1 MDVSQFRSL
10 GKSIQHEGVVEA
22 SAGNR
27 LAVFMMQLRST
38 SETFIRRH
46 VEGLAPGQTVAVAQ
60 LAGLPERQSCPS
72 FIVERWQLRLP
83 VRLAARAGISRESLL
98 TASVKRFL
106 RRHKVGVVL
115 GEYMDQFVDF
125 VPMLD
130 RMGLPYVVQAHGI
143 DVSSSLRTP
152 GMAERYQLYRSA
164 RAVLTRSDFHRRR
177 LIQIGLPADII
188 HLNPGGVDVAPD
200 LPERT
205 PESAYRFLAIGRMVP
220 QKAPIILLEAFRS
233 AVLQNP
239 NLTLDYVGSGP
250 LFAAAS
256 QFVRA
261 CGLGG
266 RVRLHGTAPE
276 KVKQRLLRECGV
288 FIQHSAVDPETGDE
302 ESLPAS
308 IQEAMAHGLA
318 VVSTR
323 HAGIP
328 EAVRDGETGLL
339 VEEGDAKAMAAAF
352 LEIPARAAALGS
364 AGYSVAAENYSWE
377 DEKQRLQEWL
387 GLNS

>member
-1 MDVSQFRSL
+1 M
-10 GKSIQHEGVVEA
+10 EA
-22 SAGNR
+22 SAGDR

-46 VEGLAPGQTVAVAQ
+46 VEGLAPGRTVAVARMT
-60 LAGLPERQSCPS
+60 GLPEPPSCPS
-72 FIVERWQLRLP
+72 FIVGQWQLRLP
-83 VRLAARAGISRESLL
+83 VRLAARAGFSRDSML
-98 TASVKRFL
+98 TASVRRFL
-106 RRHKVGVVL
+106 HRHRVAAVL

-152 GMAERYQLYRSA
+152 GMAERYQAYRSA
-164 RAVLTRSDFHRRR
+164 RAVLTRSEFHRRR
-177 LIQIGLPADII
+177 LVQIGLPTDII
-188 HLNPGGVDVAPD
+188 HLNPGGVDIPAES
-200 LPERT
+200 PERG
-205 PESAYRFLAIGRMVP
+205 PEAGKRFLAIGRMVP
-220 QKAPIILLEAFRS
+220 QKAPIVLLEAFRL
-233 AVLQNP
+233 AALRDP
-239 NLTLDYVGSGP
+239 DLTLDYVGDGP

-261 CGLGG
+261 CGLAG
-266 RVRLHGTAPE
+266 RVRLHGFAPDE
-276 KVKQRLLRECGV
+276 VKDRLLRECGV
-288 FIQHSAVDPETGDE
+288 FVQHSALDPETGDE

-328 EAVRDGETGLL
+328 EAVRENETGLL
-339 VEEGDAKAMAAAF
+339 VDEGDAKAMAAAF
-352 LEIPARAAALGS
+352 LEIPAKAAAFGRN
-364 AGYSVAAENYSWE
+364 GYAIAAQYYGWE
-377 DEKQRLQEWL
+377 DEKRRLQKWL
-387 GLNS
+387 GLRS

>member
-1 MDVSQFRSL
+1 
-10 GKSIQHEGVVEA
+10 VEA
-22 SAGNR
+22 SASNR
-27 LAVFMMQLRST
+27 LAIFVMQLRST

-46 VEGLAPGQTVAVAQ
+46 VQGLAPGYTVAVARM
-60 LAGLPERQSCPS
+60 AGLADRPSCPS

-106 RRHKVGVVL
+106 RRHKVNVVL
-115 GEYMDQFVDF
+115 GEYLDQFVDF

-130 RMGLPYVVQAHGI
+130 RMGLPYVVQAHGL

-152 GMAERYQLYRSA
+152 GVAERYQAYRSA
-164 RAVLTRSDFHRRR
+164 RAILTRSDFHRRR
-177 LIQIGLPADII
+177 LVQIGLPGNII
-188 HLNPGGVDVAPD
+188 HLNPGGVDVPTEPPAREPD
-200 LPERT
+200 
-205 PESAYRFLAIGRMVP
+205 AGKRFLAIGRMVP
-220 QKAPIILLEAFRS
+220 QKAPIVLLEAFRL
-233 AVLQNP
+233 AALQNP
-239 NLTLDYVGSGP
+239 GLTLNYVGGGP
-250 LFAAAS
+250 LFPAAL

-261 CGLGG
+261 CGLED
-266 RVRLHGTAPE
+266 RVRLHGFASDE
-276 KVKQRLLRECGV
+276 VKDRLLRECGV
-288 FIQHSAVDPETGDE
+288 FVQHSAVDPETGDE

-328 EAVRDGETGLL
+328 EAVRENETGLL
-339 VEEGDAKAMAAAF
+339 VDEGDAKAMAAAF
-352 LEIPARAAALGS
+352 LEVPAKAAAFGQ
-364 AGYSVAAENYSWE
+364 AGYSIAARSYSWE
-377 DEKQRLQEWL
+377 HEKQRLQRWL